1 MKAWTGERD
10 GKRLSY
16 SLIDLPDPVPGP
28 QDVLLRV
35 RAAGLNLV
43 DRFPKTSHFS
53 HTPPSPVPIP
63 GVEAAGEVA
72 ALGAEVRGF
81 APGERVMAMVQ
92 AGCAELVCVHHSL
105 LMRVPDGMPWTDAA
119 AIPVSFVTAHDA
131 LVTNGRLP
139 PGGTLLINGATTAVG
154 LAAMQIA
161 RVRGASLVAGTSG
174 SAEKLARLR
183 ERGVDFPLL
192 DDGTPVSERILGAT
206 QGRGVDVVVDHLGAR
221 VLNDTMAA
229 TAIGGRIVNV
239 GRFAGTRGEI
249 DLELLAVRRIT
260 LIGVTFRT
268 RSLAEHA
275 AAVAA
280 FMRDHAVHLARG
292 EMRPVIDRVFGFDA
306 LPEAIERARRR
317 EQLGKLVLTVAGQ

>member
-10 GKRLSY
+10 GRRLSY
-16 SLIDLPDPVPGP
+16 SLVDLPDPAPGP
-28 QDVLLRV
+28 QEVLVRV

-43 DRFPKTSHFS
+43 DRFPKTAHFS

-63 GVEAAGEVA
+63 GVEMAGEIA
-72 ALGAEVRGF
+72 ALGAEVPGF
-81 APGERVMAMVQ
+81 KPGERVMAMVQ
-92 AGCAELVCVHHSL
+92 AGCAQRVCVHHSL
-105 LMRVPDGMPWTDAA
+105 LMRVPDAMAWTDAA
-119 AIPVSFVTAHDA
+119 AVPVSFVTAHDA

-161 RVRGASLVAGTSG
+161 RLRGASLVAGTSG
-174 SAEKLARLR
+174 SAAKLARLG
-183 ERGVDFPLL
+183 EWGVTLPLL
-192 DDGTPVSERILGAT
+192 DDGRPLSQTILGAT

-239 GRFAGTRGEI
+239 GRFAGTKGEI
-249 DLELLAVRRIT
+249 DLELLALRRLS

-275 AAVAA
+275 AAVGA
-280 FMRDHAVHLARG
+280 FMHEHAAHLARG
-292 EMRPVIDRVFGFDA
+292 EMAPVIDRVFGFDA

-317 EQLGKLVLTVAGQ
+317 EQLGKLVLRVDG

>member
-1 MKAWTGERD
+1 MKAWSGERD

-16 SLIDLPDPVPGP
+16 SLVELPEPVPGP
-28 QDVLLRV
+28 HDVLVRV

-63 GVEAAGEVA
+63 GVEMAGEIT
-72 ALGAEVRGF
+72 ALGAEVKDF
-81 APGERVMAMVQ
+81 ARGERVMAMVQ
-92 AGCAELVCVHHSL
+92 AGCAELVRVHHSL

-139 PGGTLLINGATTAVG
+139 AGGTLLINGATTSVG

-183 ERGVDFPLL
+183 EFGVDLPLL
-192 DDGTPVSERILGAT
+192 DDGRPISEKILDAT
-206 QGRGVDVVVDHLGAR
+206 KGIGVDVVVDHLGAR
-221 VLNDTMAA
+221 VLHDTMAA

-239 GRFAGTRGEI
+239 GRFAGTKGEI
-249 DLELLAVRRIT
+249 DLELLAVRRIA

-268 RSLAEHA
+268 RSIAEHA

-280 FMRDHAVHLARG
+280 FMHDHVAHLAG
-292 EMRPVIDRVFGFDA
+292 GAIRPVIDRVFGFDA

-317 EQLGKLVLTVAGQ
+317 EQLGKLVLLNHG

>member
-1 MKAWTGERD
+1 MKAWTGERVD
-10 GKRLSY
+10 RSLSY
-16 SLIDLPDPVPGP
+16 SLIELPDPAPGP
-28 QDVLLRV
+28 HEVLVRV

-43 DRFPKTSHFS
+43 DRFPKASHFS

-63 GVEAAGEVA
+63 GVEMAGEVA

-81 APGERVMAMVQ
+81 RLGERVMAMVQ

-105 LMRVPDGMPWTDAA
+105 LMRVPEAMPWTDAA
-119 AIPVSFVTAHDA
+119 AVPVSFVTAHDA

-161 RVRGASLVAGTSG
+161 RTRGASLIAGTSG

-183 ERGVDFPLL
+183 EWGVDFPLL
-192 DDGTPVSERILGAT
+192 DDGTPVAQRILGAT
-206 QGRGVDVVVDHLGAR
+206 KSRGVDVAVDHLGAR

-239 GRFAGTRGEI
+239 GRFAGTKGEI
-249 DLELLAVRRIT
+249 DLELLALRRLS

-268 RSLAEHA
+268 RSMAEHA

-280 FMRDHAVHLARG
+280 FMHDHAAHLASG
-292 EMRPVIDRVFGFDA
+292 AMRPVVDRVFGFDA

-317 EQLGKLVLTVAGQ
+317 EQLGKLVLRVSG

>member
-10 GKRLSY
+10 GRRLSY
-16 SLIDLPDPVPGP
+16 SLLDLPDPAPGP
-28 QDVLLRV
+28 QEVLVRV

-63 GVEAAGEVA
+63 GVEMAGEIA
-72 ALGAEVRGF
+72 ALGANVAGF
-81 APGERVMAMVQ
+81 KAGERVMAMVQ

-105 LMRVPDGMPWTDAA
+105 LMRVPDAMPWTEAA

-131 LVTNGRLP
+131 LVTNGRLL

-161 RVRGASLVAGTSG
+161 RARGASLIAGTSG
-174 SAEKLARLR
+174 SAQKLARLR
-183 ERGVDFPLL
+183 EWGVDLPLL
-192 DDGTPVSERILGAT
+192 DDGTPFAERILGAT
-206 QGRGVDVVVDHLGAR
+206 KGMGVDVVVDHLGAR

-239 GRFAGTRGEI
+239 GRFAGTKGEI
-249 DLELLAVRRIT
+249 DLELLALRRLS

-280 FMRDHAVHLARG
+280 FTRDHAAQLAQG
-292 EMRPVIDRVFGFDA
+292 GMRPVIDRVFGFDA

-317 EQLGKLVLTVAGQ
+317 EQLGKLVLRLDR